1 MFFFIGVAYIILV
14 YVLSDEKHA
23 FSLMMGILFLVKAIL
38 HILQGM
44 NYRIESLFGK
54 AFLSIDEEK
63 IVVKKTV
70 FDKLQTIEWNNI
82 KSINHYLDKYKITL
96 NDNKIAEVN
105 MRNHDYKVRL
115 QIRQAISTLAQKK
128 NILTDSF

>member
-1 MFFFIGVAYIILV
+1 
-14 YVLSDEKHA
+14 
-23 FSLMMGILFLVKAIL
+23 MMGILFLVNAIL

-54 AFLSIDEEK
+54 AFVSIDEEK
-63 IVVKKTV
+63 IGVKKKV

-96 NDNKIAEVN
+96 MTIKLLKLI
-105 MRNHDYKVRL
+105 
-115 QIRQAISTLAQKK
+115 
-128 NILTDSF
+128 